1 MEAAPVPDSL
11 TNPGFEAHLAS
22 LQGFRDWLASLVEA
36 QQPLEEWSLSLEEL
50 RQRWVQQDTAPPL
63 HPERQISRLFF

>member
-1 MEAAPVPDSL
+1 MPDRL
-11 TNPGFEAHLAS
+11 TTPGFEAHLSS

-50 RQRWVQQDTAPPL
+50 RQRWAPQDSAPPL
-63 HPERQISRLFF
+63 QPEREISRLFF

>member
-1 MEAAPVPDSL
+1 VPESL
-11 TNPGFEAHLAS
+11 MNPEFEEHLSS

-50 RQRWVQQDTAPPL
+50 RRRWAPQQPTPTVQ
-63 HPERQISRLFF
+63 PEREVSRLYF